1 MSYLVVSCVCL
12 SVCQLVVED
21 SVFWD
26 NSCGVCYLVGQ
37 SVSSQLVVED
47 SVILG

>member
-1 MSYLVVSCVCL
+1 LFA
-12 SVCQLVVED
+12 CQLVVED

-37 SVSSQLVVED
+37 SVSQ
-47 SVILG
+47 